1 MKKTFLF
8 LLGVSAAL
16 MATAEIRVLS
26 DVKLGEGYSPRFADA
41 ETVTYLTHENADY
54 VAVAKDAALRVDNE
68 NLDLNLYRNGE
79 KIVLN
84 PHGDVNY
91 IWSSLSPDQTMIL
104 FNTKFG
110 TAICDLNGKEIINL
124 GSDFDAPVW
133 YGNNYVVG
141 MDDNHDGYH
150 NTESSIMIASVDG
163 TEVKRLTNPE
173 GFGMYPNVDAKSGRI
188 VYNTEDG
195 EIRLLQLNLTEEPI
209 RTKLPRLLQ
218 KPDGT
223 LLNKMQRQAKR
234 ASSTNP
240 ADYKIYI
247 NPGHGGY
254 DSNDRLMYLYPIFVN
269 QTVSSDCSIYR
280 EKYQEVYEAQKAKGA
295 TDADAKKEAQ
305 TQAANYTRQFSFWE
319 SVSNLDKGLRLDTIL
334 RDLGFQTKMSRI
346 HNTTADDRN
355 LSAISAE
362 ASAWNA
368 DFMLSIHSNA
378 GNPSN
383 YILQLHS
390 GITPG
395 DEYSLNDYPEK
406 VPEWVCNAARAITTL
421 MGQNQYS
428 NQVSCWSREP
438 NIAGD
443 KTFARKIMGWSNGY
457 GVMRNLKVPGTIS
470 EGMMHDYLPETY
482 RLMNIDYKRQE
493 SFQFAKTFMEY
504 FCKGQLKD
512 GAIGGKL
519 HDVYQKQIFPNYKAR
534 KGSRDEFRPINRG
547 VVELWQ
553 NNQLLKTYV
562 TDTLYNGV
570 YYFWNLQP
578 GTYTVKA
585 KPEGYYPQEQTLE
598 VKQNEISYGIFAL
611 SLQRQTPPAVLD
623 YSPKVELTD
632 SVLVSTQLT
641 ISFNWD
647 MNEEETAKA
656 LTISPAVEGTITFE
670 DDAHTLRFKPASRF
684 EPGVEY
690 TVTLG
695 TGACHPDTTFDN
707 HLQEPF
713 TFKFRTQNRGAVR
726 VIQTYPENGSENI
739 PVDAAFIAIFD
750 SKLANSSNKYFK
762 VYDAAGKDISPATRS
777 VKLNEVAPAPYGS
790 AKFELKAGSLEANS
804 EYKMVIGAEVAD
816 VNGVIVNDPVTVTF
830 KTGDKVTSSLDICN
844 NLDSLFFEGDKETS
858 VAVASV
864 LTARNTASKYEGY
877 ASNKLTYTFSGVN
890 GEAIYVAD
898 DVAAIQCN
906 SVSRFGMYVFG
917 DYSFNELYARWAVEG
932 DIQYTKICDL
942 NYAGWLYQEADLSTL
957 PAGVDYQFMG
967 FKIVRGTSFLSEKGE
982 VSIDLL
988 CMKYQA
994 PTALENIAVESVNT
1008 KTIENGYL
1016 NILFN
1021 GVKYNAEGKVIR

>member
-1 MKKTFLF
+1 MKKLFTFVALVC
-8 LLGVSAAL
+8 VSISLSAD
-16 MATAEIRVLS
+16 IRVLS
-26 DVKLGEGYSPRFADA
+26 DTRLGEGFFPRFTDA
-41 ETVTYLTHENADY
+41 ETVVYLSHSNADY
-54 VAVAKDAALRVDNE
+54 FVADEDAALRVDNE

-79 KIVLN
+79 KVVLN

-91 IWSSLSPDQTMIL
+91 IWVSLSPNQEMIL

-124 GSDFDAPVW
+124 GLDFDAPVW
-133 YGNNYVVG
+133 YGNDYVVG
-141 MDDNHDGYH
+141 MDDNHDGYFY
-150 NTESSIMIASVDG
+150 TESSIMMASIDG
-163 TEVKRLTNPE
+163 KMVQRLTQPE

-195 EIRLLQLNLTEEPI
+195 DIRMLQLNLTEEPI
-209 RTKLPRLLQ
+209 RKAMPRLVQ
-218 KPDGT
+218 QVDAT
-223 LLNKMQRQAKR
+223 LLNEMKRQAKR

-254 DSNDRLMYLYPIFVN
+254 DSDDRLMYLYPIFIDVRN
-269 QTVSSDCSIYR
+269 STLN
-280 EKYQEVYEAQKAKGA
+280 EEGG
-295 TDADAKKEAQ
+295 
-305 TQAANYTRQFSFWE
+305 YTREQSFWE
-319 SVSNLDKGLRLDTIL
+319 STSNLDKGLRLDTIL

-346 HNTTADDRN
+346 TNTTADDRS
-355 LSAISAE
+355 LSGISAE
-362 ASAWNA
+362 ASNWNA

-383 YILQLHS
+383 YILHLHS

-395 DEYSLNDYPEK
+395 DPYGLEGYSDV
-406 VPEWVCNAARAITTL
+406 VPEWVCNEARAITTL
-421 MGQNQYS
+421 MGKNQYS

-443 KTFARKIMGWSNGY
+443 KTFARTIMGWSNGY
-457 GVMRNLKVPGTIS
+457 GVMRWLKVPGTIS

-493 SFQFAKTFMEY
+493 SFQFAKTFIEY

-512 GAIGGKL
+512 GAIGGKI
-519 HDVYQKQIFPNYKAR
+519 HDVYKKQSFPNYQAR
-534 KGSRDEFRPINRG
+534 KNTRDEYRPINRG
-547 VVELWQ
+547 LVELWQ
-553 NNQLLKTYV
+553 GDQLLKSYM

-611 SLQRQTPPAVLD
+611 SMARQTPPEVIN
-623 YSPKVELTD
+623 YSPKVEITD
-632 SVLVSTQLT
+632 SVLVSTNVT

-647 MNEEETAKA
+647 MQEDATIEAFS
-656 LTISPAVEGTITFE
+656 ISPAVEGKLSFE
-670 DDAHTLRFKPASRF
+670 DDNHTLRFVPASRF

-695 TGACHPDTTFDN
+695 TGACHPDTTYEN
-707 HLQEPF
+707 HLQQPF
-713 TFKFRTQNRGAVR
+713 SFKFRTQNRGSVR
-726 VIQTYPENGSENI
+726 LIQTYPADGATGV
-739 PVDAAFIAIFD
+739 PVNPAFIAIFD
-750 SKLANSSNKYFK
+750 AKLANTSSKYFK
-762 VYDAAGKDISPATRS
+762 VYDADGKDISPASRN
-777 VKLNEVAPAPYGS
+777 VKLNGVAPEPYGS
-790 AKFELKAGSLEANS
+790 AKFELKSDALAPNSKYTFVLES
-804 EYKMVIGAEVAD
+804 DVKD
-816 VNGVIVNDPVTVTF
+816 VNGILLNDPITVTF
-830 KTGDKVTSSLDICN
+830 TTGDEVEPELPIYD
-844 NLDSLFFEGDKETS
+844 NLDTLFFEGDKENSTG
-858 VAVASV
+858 VASV
-864 LTARNTASKYEGY
+864 STLRNTASKYEGL
-877 ASNKLTYTFSGVN
+877 ASNKFTYTFADAN

-898 DVAAIQCN
+898 NVAAIKGN
-906 SVSRFGMYVFG
+906 SKSILGMHLFS
-917 DYSFNELYARWAVEG
+917 DYTFNTLYAKWAAEG

-942 NYAGWLYQEADLSTL
+942 DYAGWLYQEADMSTL

-967 FKIVRGTSFLSEKGE
+967 FRLVRQSSFLSEKGE
-982 VSIDLL
+982 FYVDALRV
-988 CMKYQA
+988 KYEPS
-994 PTALENIAVESVNT
+994 PTSVDQLDAQTNANR

-1021 GVKYNAEGKVIR
+1021 GVNYNAEGKIVK